1 MAIGLESIVFT
12 TELTNTTL
20 NITQSM
26 GVQQISIFNA
36 SATAGSVQGT
46 RTLGSVTSTPL
57 QIAES
62 QTVTIKAIEAS
73 VIDSLE
79 IEAPAG
85 CTLQIIAQ

>member
-12 TELTNTTL
+12 TELSSNSLT
-20 NITQSM
+20 ITQSM

-36 SATAGSVQGT
+36 SSTAGTVQGT
-46 RTLGSVTSTPL
+46 RTLGSITSTPIS
-57 QIAES
+57 IAES

>member
-12 TELTNTTL
+12 TELTNSGF

-26 GVQQISIFNA
+26 GIQQISIFNA
-36 SATAGSVQGT
+36 SSTAGTIQGT
-46 RTLGSVTSTPL
+46 RTLGSQASTPIS
-57 QIAES
+57 IAES